1 MKYAIV
7 MNKDREKLKRVL
19 KILNSKGY
27 VWASGDNLDHKI
39 SFDPEYI
46 LVGLD
51 GNKIYWCSDEAFF
64 MKKCEKISTEKISAD
79 LFIEL
84 AKKQRKKLEG
94 GTPVMIT
101 SDTSQHGFK
110 IGSVAIVLDD
120 AGDGDIYAMGFADI
134 TKGACEKYLSENDY
148 EVMESE

>member
-1 MKYAIV
+1 MRCAILI
-7 MNKDREKLKRVL
+7 NKDKAKLKRVL
-19 KILNSKGY
+19 KILSGKGY

-39 SFDPEYI
+39 LFNPKYI
-46 LVGLD
+46 LVGFD
-51 GNKIYWCSDEAFF
+51 GNKIYWCSDEAYFTH
-64 MKKCEKISTEKISAD
+64 KVEKISAD

-120 AGDGDIYAMGFADI
+120 AGDGDIYAMGFSDI

>member
-7 MNKDREKLKRVL
+7 MNEDRAKLKRVL
-19 KILNSKGY
+19 KILSGKGY
-27 VWASGDNLDHKI
+27 VWASGDNLDHEI
-39 SFDPEYI
+39 LFNPEYI
-46 LVGLD
+46 LVGFD
-51 GNKIYWCSDEAFF
+51 RNRIYWCSDEAFF
-64 MKKCEKISTEKISAD
+64 MTKCEKISVD

-84 AKKQRKKLEG
+84 AKKQRKKIEG

-120 AGDGDIYAMGFADI
+120 AGDGDIYAMGFVDT
-134 TKGACEKYLSENDY
+134 TKGACEKYVSENDY
-148 EVMESE
+148 EVMEYE

>member
-7 MNKDREKLKRVL
+7 MDKERAKLKRVL
-19 KILNSKGY
+19 KILSGKGY
-27 VWASGDNLDHKI
+27 VWASGDNLDYKI
-39 SFDPEYI
+39 IFNPEYI
-46 LVGLD
+46 VVGSD

-64 MKKCEKISTEKISAD
+64 MTKCEKISAD

-84 AKKQRKKLEG
+84 AKKTEKKIEG

-120 AGDGDIYAMGFADI
+120 AGDGDIYAMGFVDT
-134 TKGACEKYLSENDY
+134 TKGACEKYVSENDY
-148 EVMESE
+148 EVMEYE

>member
-39 SFDPEYI
+39 IFNPEYI
-46 LVGLD
+46 LVGFS
-51 GNKIYWCSDEAFF
+51 GNKIYWCSDESYFIH
-64 MKKCEKISTEKISAD
+64 KCEKISAD

-134 TKGACEKYLSENDY
+134 SKGACEKYLSENDY
-148 EVMESE
+148 EVMEYE

>member
-7 MNKDREKLKRVL
+7 MDKDRAKLKRVL
-19 KILNSKGY
+19 KILSGEGY

-39 SFDPEYI
+39 LYNPEYI
-46 LVGLD
+46 LVGFD
-51 GNKIYWCSDEAFF
+51 RNKIYWCSDEAYF
-64 MKKCEKISTEKISAD
+64 MQKCEKISAD

-94 GTPVMIT
+94 GTPVMII

-120 AGDGDIYAMGFADI
+120 AGDGDIYAMGFTDI
-134 TKGACEKYLSENDY
+134 TKGACEKYVSENDY
-148 EVMESE
+148 EVMEYE